1 MIIVRTFDYYY
12 MWIFV
17 DPLVAPEG
25 SSFKP
30 EFTIYGVLDRNGR
43 GKGKALEVH
52 YTTKPVCP
60 SLIGPNKC
68 VDNKIVG
75 GKAYKVKAGFLVE
88 KFYPLVSMQ
97 HIFSQI

>member
-17 DPLVAPEG
+17 DPLAAPEG

-30 EFTIYGVLDRNGR
+30 EFAIYGVLDRNGR

-52 YTTKPVCP
+52 YTTKPSFP

-68 VDNKIVG
+68 VDNKSS
-75 GKAYKVKAGFLVE
+75 AE
-88 KFYPLVSMQ
+88 KSMR
-97 HIFSQI
+97 